1 MPARDLELQPAEPPD
16 VPEDARSR
24 RLRVVGS
31 TLRLLPFAV
40 IVLVVVIGFTT
51 PAEVHIGP
59 LLAVAPA
66 LAGITP
72 GLRRTPLVAGLCAAL
87 AMILLTASGESR
99 GSGEPLV
106 TLLAILIVSLSSW
119 VGVIVRERQERIIED
134 VRSVAEAAQSV
145 LLSPVPRRIG
155 PLRVGVRYQ
164 AAAAQAR
171 IGGDLYEVILTPY
184 GARAV
189 VGDVRGKGLGAVQT
203 AAAVLSAFREAAY
216 EEPELPGVV
225 RRIAASMSRRL
236 EADVEEFVT
245 LVLVAFPVEGVVEV
259 VNCGHPSPLLLR
271 SSRAEPLDPPSPVPP
286 LGIVDP
292 GLFEIPVL
300 TAPVRLG
307 DRVLMFTDGIVEARD
322 PQGAF
327 YPLAERAPDALPGV
341 EETLDR
347 IEHDVE
353 RHVGRALEDDAAML
367 LLMYAPQA
375 GTAAEPS
382 PRAAGAAD
390 FAEPAEPVE

>member
-1 MPARDLELQPAEPPD
+1 MPARDPKLPLAEPPD
-16 VPEDARSR
+16 VPADARSR
-24 RLRVVGS
+24 RLRAVGR

-40 IVLVVVIGFTT
+40 ILLVVLIGFTT
-51 PAEVHIGP
+51 PAEVHVGP

-72 GLRRTPLVAGLCAAL
+72 GPRRTPLVVGVVAAA
-87 AMILLTASGESR
+87 AMVLLTASGESR
-99 GSGEPLV
+99 GTGEPLV
-106 TLLAILIVSLSSW
+106 TLLAILIVSLTGW

-245 LVLVAFPVEGVVEV
+245 LVLVGFPVEGMVEV
-259 VNCGHPSPLLLR
+259 VNCGHPAPLLLR
-271 SSRAEPLDPPSPVPP
+271 SDRADALDPPSPVPP

-300 TAPVRLG
+300 TVPIRLG

-322 PQGAF
+322 PEGVF

-347 IEHDVE
+347 IEQDVE

-375 GTAAEPS
+375 GTVAEPT
-382 PRAAGAAD
+382 PRAVQAR
-390 FAEPAEPVE
+390 